1 MTVSAIRDL
10 PQPDA
15 VLFDLDGTLVDT
27 VETRIRAWSQTFEE
41 IGIPTTRDE
50 LVPLIGLDGKRLARE
65 VTALAGQP
73 IDDGRS
79 EVIDKRCGEIYES
92 LNDNPRALPGVRRV
106 FDTIDARGLRAA
118 IATSSRKEQVKTSV
132 DALGLAREPTIVDA
146 SHVQHAKPEPDL
158 LLRAAEE
165 LGVDPSRAWYIGD
178 STWDMAASVAAAMI
192 AIAVTAGSVVSR
204 EALEGA
210 GAAVVVETLDEI
222 ADALTPPAG
231 V

>member
-1 MTVSAIRDL
+1 MTVTAIRDL
-10 PQPDA
+10 PQPEA

-27 VETRIRAWSQTFEE
+27 VETRIRAWHQTFEE
-41 IGIPTTRDE
+41 IGIPATRDE
-50 LVPLIGLDGKRLARE
+50 LIPLIGLDGKRLARE

-73 IDDGRS
+73 IDNERS
-79 EVIDKRCGEIYES
+79 EAIDKRSGEIYQL
-92 LNDNPRALPGVRRV
+92 LNDHPRALPGVRRL

-146 SHVQHAKPEPDL
+146 SHVEHAKPEPDL

-165 LGVDPSRAWYIGD
+165 LGVDPSRAWYVGD
-178 STWDMAASVAAAMI
+178 STWDMVASVAAAMI
-192 AIAVTAGSVVSR
+192 PLAVTAGSVVSR

-210 GAAVVVETLDEI
+210 GAAVVVATLEEI
-222 ADALTPPAG
+222 ADALTPEG